1 MVSKVRKNRYLTF
14 FILSVMALSC
24 AQSTFAS
31 GIEKLM
37 KYSREGTMSNVSKG
51 AIIKDQTGGYMTGG
65 SVLLRGPRP
74 KVLQPL
80 VVQTP
85 KFSFDACT
93 GSADFRFGGLSYI
106 SSSEFSRFLKSMSTA
121 AGAYAVKMLIKSSC
135 PQCEDIM
142 SYLETVA
149 RDINGMMIDQC
160 QAAQKIVDG
169 TFGKLVN
176 SDQQKCMMQSNIGK
190 SSRDMYESTDRCKSN
205 PGQHGKMG
213 EENELKSLL
222 GDEFNLVWKG
232 VSKGSAGE
240 GAADNHFKEMI
251 MSVSGTIIGKKLDGR
266 FVFTSKPS
274 LVLSNDL
281 LEEYIGTKEGGN
293 KLKRYKCNEHEKCLE
308 ASEEEI
314 TMTRDETLFGNVS
327 RVLTGLVDKVLQ
339 GKGETITDEEQAVI
353 AFSSVPLINLI
364 EMELASKARTDDLL
378 VRISE
383 FVEVVCYDVIT
394 NFLSQMV
401 IKAQNAVQSLEYA
414 QVTDVGVIKDFI
426 ENAEKVKGFLRDA
439 KFAAFKRLQ
448 IITQV
453 KERLE
458 LQEKAFENGFSRF
471 MSRVK

>member
-1 MVSKVRKNRYLTF
+1 
-14 FILSVMALSC
+14 
-24 AQSTFAS
+24 
-31 GIEKLM
+31 
-37 KYSREGTMSNVSKG
+37 
-51 AIIKDQTGGYMTGG
+51 
-65 SVLLRGPRP
+65 
-74 KVLQPL
+74 
-80 VVQTP
+80 
-85 KFSFDACT
+85 
-93 GSADFRFGGLSYI
+93 
-106 SSSEFSRFLKSMSTA
+106 
-121 AGAYAVKMLIKSSC
+121 
-135 PQCEDIM
+135 
-142 SYLETVA
+142 
-149 RDINGMMIDQC
+149 
-160 QAAQKIVDG
+160 
-169 TFGKLVN
+169 
-176 SDQQKCMMQSNIGK
+176 
-190 SSRDMYESTDRCKSN
+190 
-205 PGQHGKMG
+205 MG